1 MKHIALNYIKAW
13 FAFSDPHRD
22 ATFYH
27 NMNGN
32 PPHLIAKHRGATYRI
47 DLNGSTWYCLGDVI
61 RVPAPGNP
69 FPRELATLQAA
80 VAFRRFAP
88 ALPWLVFFIAALVI
102 AQVILWSIPDAPGD
116 EFYMN
121 FTALFFWAMDV
132 VLIAFLVVCP
142 LAFVLHWFGKGIH
155 INLNYPDEQPMLLDA
170 GTPDISPDIFL
181 MSEKPDETPD
191 NFLRRWTDAQAGQR
205 PGQWIVRIAFRR
217 PEAVILTGEE
227 DRNGYPIVYKFVRDC
242 PDYQGRDWPE
252 EMRIVPPGTRFAS
265 ETWQE
270 YMNYCRTFANHYP
283 EWAMVEKNN
292 IADKLESLQ
301 DAIRAEAQNSEL

>member
-1 MKHIALNYIKAW
+1 MEPQQKIQIGAVLRTW

-22 ATFYH
+22 AMFFH
-27 NMNGN
+27 NVCGN
-32 PPHLIAKHRGATYRI
+32 PPHLIAKYRGATYRI

-88 ALPWLVFFIAALVI
+88 ALPWIVFVFAGLVI
-102 AQVILWSIPDAPGD
+102 AQMFLWNLPDAPVD
-116 EFYMN
+116 ELRMN
-121 FTALFFWAMDV
+121 FVAMLGV
-132 VLIAFLVVCP
+132 WMNTLLLIGVCLCVAVLL
-142 LAFVLHWFGKGIH
+142 LWNFGKGIRV
-155 INLNYPDEQPMLLDA
+155 NLNPPDEQPMLLDA
-170 GTPDISPDIFL
+170 GMPDISPDIFL
-181 MSEKPDETPD
+181 MSESPDETPD

-217 PEAVILTGEE
+217 PEAVILTGTE
-227 DRNGYPIVYKFVRDC
+227 DVYKFVRDC

-270 YMNYCRTFANHYP
+270 YIEYCRTFASHYP
-283 EWAMVEKNN
+283 EWAKVEKNN
-292 IADKLESLQ
+292 MANDLESLQ